1 MNELAGVAQ
10 AFQDSLPRGAEIIV
24 SRIDALDRIGVPV
37 VQAVLLAPDRHA
49 LSGYGYGVTELEA
62 QVGALGELCEEAHV
76 GAAIAAAPHTIA
88 SYAALVG
95 RLGARAV
102 LDPLTLCLPAGSP
115 YTPDTPLS
123 WVSGQRWPDG
133 EPVLLPAE
141 WVAAHPYQLAGP
153 ARLITPITNGLGAGF
168 DLPHALAHALMELL
182 QRDGNSLTYRAL
194 DQGVVVDLPQGELGD
209 VDDLLARLHALGI
222 RPVVKLAD
230 TSFGLANLYVM
241 GDDAGPAD
249 FTLQLSACG
258 EASHPDRAR
267 ALRKALL
274 EYIGSRSRKA
284 ATHGPVETARRVL
297 PPAYLARL
305 LAADP
310 AAEEP
315 RALNAMTA
323 WLGLDAAAL
332 RQRLA
337 GPVQRRTSGIAFAS
351 LPNAPANDVA
361 NSSARLALLAGR
373 LAEAGLGIVWV
384 DCSPD
389 EGPVRVVRA
398 IVPGLESETMSYHR
412 LGRRG
417 VARLRARRDPLLLD
431 APHDG
436 ALRVRLRPEDEAS
449 CGGPA
454 WFDAALAARLT
465 DPLYPLYRECGP
477 FAAQRVLAGKKLA
490 RADAEAA
497 C

>member
-1 MNELAGVAQ
+1 MNDLAGVAQ
-10 AFQDSLPRGAEIIV
+10 AFQDSLPRGAEVIV
-24 SRIDALDRIGVPV
+24 SRIDSLDRIGVPV
-37 VQAVLLAPDRHA
+37 VQAVLLGPDSPA

-62 QVGALGELCEEAHV
+62 RVGALGELCEEAHV
-76 GAAIAAAPHTIA
+76 GATIAAAPQTLA
-88 SYAALVG
+88 SYAALAA
-95 RLGARAV
+95 RLGEHAV
-102 LDPLTLCLPAGSP
+102 LDPLTLCLPAGSA
-115 YTPDTPLS
+115 YTPDMPLS
-123 WVSGQRWPDG
+123 WVAGQRWPDAA
-133 EPVLLPAE
+133 PVMVPAE
-141 WVAAHPYQLAGP
+141 WVAAHPYQLAAP

-194 DQGVVVDLPQGELGD
+194 DQGVVVDLPQGALGD

-230 TSFGLANLYVM
+230 TSFGLSNLYVM
-241 GDDAGPAD
+241 GDDDGPAH

-305 LAADP
+305 LAVPP

-315 RALNAMTA
+315 RALQAMA
-323 WLGLDAAAL
+323 EWLGLDAAAL
-332 RQRLA
+332 RQLLA
-337 GPVQRRTSGIAFAS
+337 GPVQRRTRGISFAD
-351 LPNAPANDVA
+351 LPDAPAADVA
-361 NSSARLALLAGR
+361 TSSARLDYLATR

-384 DCSPD
+384 DCSPAD
-389 EGPVRVVRA
+389 GPVRVVRA

-431 APHDG
+431 APRDG
-436 ALRVRLRPEDEAS
+436 ALRVRLRPEDEAA

-477 FAAQRVLAGKKLA
+477 FAAQRLLAGSRLH